1 LRTVPPSPRAAR
13 RAGRALPL
21 IAVLATL
28 AALGVAAWLILGQE
42 HVGEAAAPDSAVQ
55 PAAAPAVEESTP
67 VVPRFELGRGS
78 EGLAPGE
85 RPPLAQRQSLPP
97 EERFR
102 GEGRIEGYLDLPSG
116 MEVPRPWTL
125 VLEPSKVLIGGDRAE
140 GRRLTFEQGEREF
153 ALEHVP
159 LGGYQLRAEAANM
172 SGAPELLLLARP
184 DAHDVTVH
192 VALRPAA
199 FVEGWVEDADG
210 APVEGVTMV
219 LDPLAGGATRTAR
232 TDVRGGYRF
241 ENVPDGEHRLSAGRV
256 PSPLAEPLDLAVSPP
271 SVSVPR
277 IVVPRLGELE
287 IAVLD
292 SAGSPVAGVTL
303 EGWGSGGG
311 TVDATTDVQGVAL
324 ARHLPAGRITVNA
337 WIGEGDARRI
347 GRGVAELDAGAR
359 AALEIH
365 LVP

>member
-1 LRTVPPSPRAAR
+1 M
-13 RAGRALPL
+13 
-21 IAVLATL
+21 
-28 AALGVAAWLILGQE
+28 AAWLFLGQE
-42 HVGEAAAPDSAVQ
+42 HVGKAAAPESSTQ
-55 PAAAPAVEESTP
+55 PAAAPAVAEPSP
-67 VVPRFELGRGS
+67 VVPRFELGRGAD
-78 EGLAPGE
+78 GLAAGE
-85 RPPLAQRQSLPP
+85 RPPLSQRPSLPP

-102 GEGRIEGYLDLPSG
+102 GEGRIEGYLDLPAG
-116 MEVPRPWTL
+116 LDVPRPWSL
-125 VLEPSKVLIGGDRAE
+125 VLEPSKVLIGGDRAV

-159 LGGYQLRAEAANM
+159 LGGYQLRAEAENM

-184 DAHDVTVH
+184 DAYDVIVH
-192 VALRPAA
+192 IALRPAA

-210 APVEGVTMV
+210 APVEGVTMLLV
-219 LDPLAGGATRTAR
+219 PLAGGATRTTA

-241 ENVPDGEHRLSAGRV
+241 ENVPDGEHRLSAGRA

-277 IVVPRLGELE
+277 IVVPLLGELE

-292 SAGSPVAGVTL
+292 SAGSPVSGVTL

-311 TVDATTDVQGVAL
+311 TVDATTDVQGRAL

-347 GRGVAELDAGAR
+347 GRGVALLDAGAH
-359 AALEIH
+359 APLEIR